1 MSSESAA
8 DEVLVVEDHQ
18 PTAKIVAAAF
28 EEADAPVSTTIVGNG
43 RECLDALRG
52 GGDPTSVPDLVLL
65 DLDLPDIDGLT
76 VLEIRFEEPAFRAVP
91 TIVLSGTTDRETVRR
106 CYRLGANAFV
116 PKPDDFDGYVTVI
129 ESVTSFWFATAE
141 LPDGLVDIDA

>member
-1 MSSESAA
+1 MSSESV
-8 DEVLVVEDHQ
+8 DDVLVVEDHQ
-18 PTAKIVAAAF
+18 PTAKILAAAF
-28 EEADAPVSTTIVGNG
+28 EEADEPISTTIVGNG

-52 GGDPTSVPDLVLL
+52 GHDATAVPDLVLL

-76 VLEIRFEEPAFRAVP
+76 VLEIRIEEPALRAIP

-116 PKPDDFDGYVTVI
+116 PKPEDFDGYVTVV
-129 ESVTSFWFATAE
+129 EAVTSFWFATAE